1 MISLK
6 FISKAKPSHI
16 ELVRVISQNLKFFSF
31 PVAAYDENTLE
42 EVKKKAAEGIELLP
56 DNVKNIIPKDLN
68 VNNVPSI
75 EEGEELL
82 KERCDRYG
90 TNESFDNAMV
100 SLK

>member
-1 MISLK
+1 M
-6 FISKAKPSHI
+6 
-16 ELVRVISQNLKFFSF
+16 
-31 PVAAYDENTLE
+31 AAYDENTLE
-42 EVKKKAAEGIELLP
+42 EVKKKAAEGMELLP

-68 VNNVPSI
+68 VNEVPSI

-100 SLK
+100 SLDLKMS